1 MCLELYIENKRF
13 EKDGELN
20 LTKENIHK
28 QIVRVAETDIVC
40 YKMIEVYGRKKG
52 EEVLRTPY
60 QGTRVELNKT
70 YTAEGIE
77 DLYSEVDDDFMQ
89 IEVGS
94 GFIHSFQEFEDAMED
109 VLDYGYGNIV
119 VKCIIPKGT
128 EYIKGMFDSY
138 YGYASKK
145 IVYTNTI
152 VFIDPK
158 IDDDEYGVYMLE
170 GKAFE
175 ILCEKY
181 DVDGYAKDYY
191 YENTKER

>member
-13 EKDGELN
+13 EN
-20 LTKENIHK
+20 VTKENIRK
-28 QIVRVAETDIVC
+28 EIVKVAETDIVC
-40 YKMIEVYGRKKG
+40 YKMIDVYGRKKG
-52 EEVLRTPY
+52 EKVLRLQTPY
-60 QGTRVELNKT
+60 QGTRIEMGKT

-94 GFIHSFQEFEDAMED
+94 GFIHSFQECEDAMED

-119 VKCIIPKGT
+119 VKCIIPKGA
-128 EYIKGMFDSY
+128 EYVYGMFDSY

-158 IDDDEYGVYMLE
+158 IDDDEYGVYGLE

-175 ILCEKY
+175 MLCEKY